1 MVLTMKSVAI
11 PSPGT
16 DPVDIVFG
24 EYEKVVGA
32 KATPAGASAT
42 AVATVVTVSGITVT
56 ITPADDAGEGDY
68 YVLADC
74 I

>member
-1 MVLTMKSVAI
+1 MTLALKSVAI
-11 PSPGT
+11 PAPGT

-24 EYEKVVGA
+24 EYEKVVGG
-32 KATPAGASAT
+32 KAMPAGASAN
-42 AVATVVTVSGITVT
+42 AVATKITVSGITVT
-56 ITPADDAGEGDY
+56 VTPAADAGEGDY